1 MAALQVCVSA
11 VKQSVASPLMRSN
24 SKVPCTARTLSVL
37 PVLPRVARKRC
48 GVARAAGTADENICP
63 DSLPANFSCVDANMV
78 TLRRRIEGVRVKES
92 FMHTPEE
99 WMEWERSCYNTYR
112 ADVNVLVATLQSH
125 LLSMRPSVVL
135 SIISLLFAIAPVA
148 ALLFFSALGG
158 QLYSMNN
165 ALLDMLSS
173 TSTTY

>member
-1 MAALQVCVSA
+1 MLQSLNEIRLNRERAGWSCS
-11 VKQSVASPLMRSN
+11 
-24 SKVPCTARTLSVL
+24 
-37 PVLPRVARKRC
+37 RK
-48 GVARAAGTADENICP
+48 GQMLLQIIELFEWFFLA
-63 DSLPANFSCVDANMV
+63 ANFSCVDANMV